1 MLIFAQM
8 MPSPRAQ
15 TTGDTQR
22 VNSPAPHFNAM
33 DFLSQ
38 MSPLQ
43 LSKSKAKDL
52 ESRQLPSRTRGK
64 EKYGNGSV
72 DIIACECG
80 YNEEADGMVG

>member
-1 MLIFAQM
+1 M
-8 MPSPRAQ
+8 MPSPQA
-15 TTGDTQR
+15 TNTGDTQR
-22 VNSPAPHFNAM
+22 INSPAPHFNAM

-38 MSPLQ
+38 MPPLQ

-64 EKYGNGSV
+64 EKHDSDSV

-80 YNEEADGMVG
+80 YNEEEDGMVG